1 MSRDTPLYHVPVI
14 IVTADDGTV
23 FTCTVCQ
30 PRQTYD
36 ASQRFWLVMDQQG
49 GEFTGPSY
57 VPREPPIE
65 TQRRVAEWWKA
76 EKKSSA
82 PEDPAVSVVD

>member
-14 IVTADDGTV
+14 IVTTDDGTL

-30 PRQTYD
+30 PRNTSD

-49 GEFTGPSY
+49 GEFTGPPY
-57 VPREPPIE
+57 VAKEHPVE
-65 TQRRVAEWWKA
+65 TQRRISEWWMARK
-76 EKKSSA
+76 SA
-82 PEDPAVSVVD
+82 PDGTTSV